1 MAMIAATG
9 TGERGHPL
17 KGLMS
22 EEIRSIA
29 DLIRYF
35 SEGAKA
41 REDWRIGTEYEKV
54 AVFADSGYA
63 IPFSGPRGAEEILR
77 RLADRYGYQPEE
89 EEGRILALKAPN
101 SSITLEPGGQIELS
115 GEQCVDIHCAYAEF
129 SQHGAQ
135 LREVASGLDVALLG
149 LGMQP
154 RSRLDQIELLPKTR
168 YRIMYPYMARRG
180 GLGQRMMK
188 QTAGVQA
195 NLDYSDEAD
204 AMRKLRVAMGIVPLL
219 YAIFANSPL
228 SDGGLN
234 GYLSFRGRVW
244 LDTDPDRCGIPP
256 FVFNEQ
262 AGFEDYAQYALDVP
276 MYFIIR
282 DHRYLDLTRPP
293 GLSFRQ
299 FLDLGFEGARATM
312 EDWANH
318 LTTIFTE
325 ARLKRYLELRTPD
338 SQPPALMLAFPAL
351 CKGLL
356 YDLDCTLAAWDLVK
370 RWSPEQRWALTTL
383 AHKAGLETRLAGI
396 RLRDLALELLEIAMS
411 GLSRQGAL
419 NARGDNESIYLLRT
433 LDLVRGGHNPAS
445 LVVGRWKGPWNYDF
459 GRLVAGTSYDN
470 EEWA

>member
-1 MAMIAATG
+1 
-9 TGERGHPL
+9 
-17 KGLMS
+17 MS
-22 EEIRSIA
+22 EEIRSKA
-29 DLIRYF
+29 ELIRYF
-35 SEGAKA
+35 SEGAKP
-41 REDWRIGTEYEKV
+41 RDQWRIGTEYEKV
-54 AVFADSGYA
+54 AVFAESGYA

-77 RLADRYGYQPEE
+77 RLADRYNYEPEE
-89 EEGRILALKAPN
+89 EAGRILALKGPA

-115 GEQCVDIHCAYAEF
+115 GEQCVDIHCAQREF
-129 SQHGAQ
+129 SEHVAQ
-135 LREVASGLDVALLG
+135 LREVAGGLDIALLG

-154 RSRLDQIELLPKTR
+154 RSRLDEIELLPKAR
-168 YRIMYPYMARRG
+168 YHIMYPYMARRG
-180 GLGQRMMK
+180 RLGQRMMK

-234 GYLSFRGRVW
+234 GYLSFRGRIW
-244 LDTDPDRCGIPP
+244 LDTDADRCGIPA
-256 FVFNEQ
+256 FIFNDN
-262 AGFEDYAQYALDVP
+262 AGFEDYAEYALDVP
-276 MYFIIR
+276 MYFLIR

-299 FLDLGFEGARATM
+299 FMAHGFQGYRATM

-325 ARLKRYLELRTPD
+325 ARLKRYLELRSPD

-370 RWSPEQRWALTTL
+370 RWSLEQRLTLTAL
-383 AHKAGLETRLAGI
+383 AQKAGLEARLERI
-396 RLRDLALELLEIAMS
+396 RLRDLALELLEIAS
-411 GLSRQGAL
+411 TGLSRQGAL
-419 NARGDNESIYLLRT
+419 NARGQNESIYLLRT
-433 LDLVRGGHNPAS
+433 TDLVRGGHNPAS
-445 LVVGRWKGPWNYDF
+445 VVVGRWKGPWNYDF
-459 GRLVAGTSYDN
+459 ARLVSGMSYEN